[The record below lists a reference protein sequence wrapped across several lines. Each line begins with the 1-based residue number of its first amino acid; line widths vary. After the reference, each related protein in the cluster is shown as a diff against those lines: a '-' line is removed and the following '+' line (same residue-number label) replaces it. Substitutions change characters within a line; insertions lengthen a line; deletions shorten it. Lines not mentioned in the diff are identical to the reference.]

1 MRCLLTARL
10 DTEKGNQLIGSGR
23 IAQLLQDALADAK
36 PEAAYFAPSGGRR
49 TIFLIVDLTD
59 ASELVTKLEP
69 LWLATGAEVEIIP
82 VMGREDLERGMQA
95 LGPNL
100 SKYAGG

>member
-23 IAQLLQDALADAK
+23 IAQVLQDALGDIK
-36 PEAAYFAPSGGRR
+36 PEAAYFAPSAGRR
-49 TIFLIVDLTD
+49 TIFLIVDLAD
-59 ASELVTKLEP
+59 ASELVAKLEP
-69 LWLATGAEVEIIP
+69 LWLTTGAEVDVIP
-82 VMGREDLERGMQA
+82 VMVQEDLERGMQA

-100 SKYAGG
+100 GKYTSH